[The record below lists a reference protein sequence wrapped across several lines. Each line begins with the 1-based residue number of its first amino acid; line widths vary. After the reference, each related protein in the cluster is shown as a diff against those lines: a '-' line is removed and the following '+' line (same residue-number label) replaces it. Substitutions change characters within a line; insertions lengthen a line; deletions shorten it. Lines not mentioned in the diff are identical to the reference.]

1 MNTVLEEL
9 TEDLNIH
16 QKLDDEPND
25 VGGLTAQEL
34 KKKFDQAGLA
44 IQEYLNKT
52 HLPQVRSALTEAL
65 AEARDYADR
74 KVVAVGAGDMAMRFY
89 DTQGRREDVYD
100 YARQA
105 AREAAG
111 TVERFGYVCAG
122 TSDTQTTHES
132 GWRTEPVDLT
142 RYVDPKGLWDKD
154 LQCITAPAGAK
165 ALVLYIQVKWARQ
178 KYGTCQVKAMVNGQY
193 QMICPGPDFNDG
205 KYYLETLVMPLTVAE
220 GDKVTLF
227 IQAGEANGVNENQAK
242 VAVKSLR
249 AEILL

>member
-52 HLPQVRSALTEAL
+52 HLPQVRSALAEAL

-105 AREAAG
+105 AQEAAG

-122 TSDTQTTHES
+122 TCDAQATQATGMTVE
-132 GWRTEPVDLT
+132 VDLD
-142 RYVDPKGLWDKD
+142 RRVDPKGLWDEEFR
-154 LQCITAPAGAK
+154 QFVVPAGAK
-165 ALVLYIQVKWARQ
+165 AMVLYIQVKWGRE
-178 KYGTCQVKAMVNGQY
+178 KYGTCQVKAVVNGQI
-193 QMICPGPDFNDG
+193 QMSCQGPDFNDG
-205 KYYLETLVMPLTVAE
+205 KYYLETLVMPLTVAA
-220 GDKVTLF
+220 GDQVKLY
-227 IQAGEANGVNENQAK
+227 IEAAGTGGSQAK